1 MSLNE
6 IQKRK
11 NVYLVVLPVARA
23 LPELGIVH
31 VGSDDLLEATL
42 PVVAAHELNKG
53 VVDACAVGQ
62 EEAAA
67 RAELVEKEE
76 LVLLFRGG

>member
-1 MSLNE
+1 
-6 IQKRK
+6 
-11 NVYLVVLPVARA
+11 
-23 LPELGIVH
+23 
-31 VGSDDLLEATL
+31 LEATL